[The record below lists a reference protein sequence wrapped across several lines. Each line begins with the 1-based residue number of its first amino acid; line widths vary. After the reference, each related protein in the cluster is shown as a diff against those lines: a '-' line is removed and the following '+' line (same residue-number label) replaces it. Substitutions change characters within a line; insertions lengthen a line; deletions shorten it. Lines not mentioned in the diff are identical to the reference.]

1 MELSDVNDIRRE
13 LECMSPLSDK
23 TINITLTFRDLNDI
37 VDALNLFY
45 EKGWNDLSDIE
56 FSSFDRVETTK
67 YSDGTSKETGRRTY
81 YKAKGVIGTYLSNQE
96 IKTFEYW
103 KENYYTA
110 IYAVESARAELQEAS
125 KYEVYQHSKKTP
137 SASIVLLIVGLISI
151 IIPVVVI
158 AMYKDPFLT
167 FLAYSEEGSTMT
179 YEELIALYDIPA
191 FLYDNVFPF
200 CLLGLVMGPVALFIS
215 LMVKLRRVK
224 NIKHSIN
231 NRQELEAGIA
241 RAREILA
248 QASENLKYYQ
258 AQMPEWYS
266 DEPFTKSGS
275 SIYFFDKL
283 VVRF

>member
-1 MELSDVNDIRRE
+1 M
-13 LECMSPLSDK
+13 
-23 TINITLTFRDLNDI
+23 
-37 VDALNLFY
+37 
-45 EKGWNDLSDIE
+45 
-56 FSSFDRVETTK
+56 
-67 YSDGTSKETGRRTY
+67 
-81 YKAKGVIGTYLSNQE
+81 
-96 IKTFEYW
+96 
-103 KENYYTA
+103 
-110 IYAVESARAELQEAS
+110 
-125 KYEVYQHSKKTP
+125 
-137 SASIVLLIVGLISI
+137 LIVGLISI

-248 QASENLKYYQ
+248 QASDNLKYYQ